1 MLLLFPTLRP
11 VIEVMPTRWEDRIG
25 VDCIKILDLWMHK
38 WQGLSVVLTQ

>member
-25 VDCIKILDLWMHK
+25 V
-38 WQGLSVVLTQ
+38 GLYQNTGLMDA